1 MAIAARTMAD
11 FIPLTVTS
19 KAAAVPPEDFV
30 SRAPALAD
38 RDGDGDDDDDGGLRE
53 PWRCAAS
60 HLAGLSITEV
70 LHEELVRFCEFIS
83 PTPAEHA
90 ARDGLIDRFHQLA
103 AELFPGAEVVVF
115 GSVATRLY
123 LPVSDLDL
131 VIFYETSDPK
141 LCLRVLA
148 EQLQARNLVAYIE
161 LILTARVPI
170 VKFKDAQTG
179 ISVDVCMNV
188 ENGRAACALINE
200 FQLAIPALRPLT
212 LFLKYFLH
220 CRDMNDTYTGG
231 VGSFLLQMM
240 IVSQLQLHPYGSM
253 RLPASATASAPA
265 SRDLNLGALLLSFL
279 EVFGKTF
286 NYAVVGISVRDGGS
300 YFSKAQRGA
309 AFTDVM
315 RPYLLSVENPLE
327 PDVDVGRNSF
337 GIMRVRRA
345 FSWAFDRLTLEFPDE
360 PCRTL
365 LGRLVPVRGEVFR
378 ARGLGGTPPLSLTG
392 SGSDDG
398 AQRRDRKSQ
407 RRPPRTSSAKDAAR
421 GEHAPKR
428 RKHQRRAA

>member
-1 MAIAARTMAD
+1 MRSR
-11 FIPLTVTS
+11 LCTV
-19 KAAAVPPEDFV
+19 
-30 SRAPALAD
+30 
-38 RDGDGDDDDDGGLRE
+38 
-53 PWRCAAS
+53 
-60 HLAGLSITEV
+60 
-70 LHEELVRFCEFIS
+70 
-83 PTPAEHA
+83 
-90 ARDGLIDRFHQLA
+90 
-103 AELFPGAEVVVF
+103 
-115 GSVATRLY
+115 
-123 LPVSDLDL
+123 
-131 VIFYETSDPK
+131 
-141 LCLRVLA
+141 
-148 EQLQARNLVAYIE
+148 
-161 LILTARVPI
+161 

-200 FQLAIPALRPLT
+200 FQLAMPALRPLT

-315 RPYLLSVENPLE
+315 RPYLLSVEVRTVL
-327 PDVDVGRNSF
+327 VG
-337 GIMRVRRA
+337 A
-345 FSWAFDRLTLEFPDE
+345 
-360 PCRTL
+360 
-365 LGRLVPVRGEVFR
+365 
-378 ARGLGGTPPLSLTG
+378 PPLSP
-392 SGSDDG
+392 
-398 AQRRDRKSQ
+398 A
-407 RRPPRTSSAKDAAR
+407 
-421 GEHAPKR
+421 
-428 RKHQRRAA
+428 